1 MTIGPNHINNE
12 LSLYTEMRPIQ
23 PEVGQYDLANIGC
36 VIFGFLYQESEK
48 KKNKKN
54 FTSLNIF
61 CILFHCCDRK
71 P

>member
-1 MTIGPNHINNE
+1 MTNGPNHINNK
-12 LSLYTEMRPIQ
+12 LSLYTKMWPIQ

-48 KKNKKN
+48 KN